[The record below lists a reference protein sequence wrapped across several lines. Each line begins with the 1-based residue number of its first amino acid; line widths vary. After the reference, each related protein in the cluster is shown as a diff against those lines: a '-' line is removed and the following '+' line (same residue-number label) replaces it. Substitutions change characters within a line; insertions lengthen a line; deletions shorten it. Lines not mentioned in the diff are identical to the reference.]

1 MYERFAD
8 VYDVMHRGVGKDYA
22 AEAAAVAA
30 LVIERRPGA
39 RSLLDVACGTGEHLR
54 HLRTGFQV
62 EGLEL
67 SEHMA
72 GIARAK
78 LGPDVPIHAGDMRS
92 FDLGRR
98 FDAVTC
104 MFSSIGYTRDAIQL
118 DRAVATMAS
127 HLEPGG
133 VLVFDAWLL
142 PEQWTDGFRRAHAVN
157 EDDVSLARLDTS
169 YRQGRDSVLDFHFV
183 VATGDGV
190 DRFTERHE
198 LTMHTAAE
206 YEAALRSAG
215 CEPETVPGL
224 PDGRLRY
231 VGVRSA

>member
-1 MYERFAD
+1 M
-8 VYDVMHRGVGKDYA
+8 A
-22 AEAAAVAA
+22 A
-30 LVIERRPGA
+30 
-39 RSLLDVACGTGEHLR
+39 
-54 HLRTGFQV
+54 
-62 EGLEL
+62 
-67 SEHMA
+67 
-72 GIARAK
+72 IARAK
-78 LGPDVPIHAGDMRS
+78 LGPDVAIHPGDMRS
-92 FDLGRR
+92 FDLGRT

-104 MFSSIGYTRDAIQL
+104 MFSSIGYTRDAAQL
-118 DRAVATMAS
+118 DRAIATMAR

-142 PEQWTDGFRRAHAVN
+142 PEQWHDGHRVAHAVN
-157 EDDVSLARLDTS
+157 EADVALARLDTS

-190 DRFTERHE
+190 DRFTERHV

-206 YEAALRSAG
+206 YESALRSAG

-231 VGVRSA
+231 AAVRAG